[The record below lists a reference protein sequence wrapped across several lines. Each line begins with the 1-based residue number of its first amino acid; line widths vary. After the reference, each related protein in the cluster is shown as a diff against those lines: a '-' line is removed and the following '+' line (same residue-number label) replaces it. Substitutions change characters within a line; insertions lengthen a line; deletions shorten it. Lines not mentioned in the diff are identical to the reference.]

1 MSVPDFVR
9 HYRMDENELLI
20 KRWFTEVWNH
30 GDASVIDEL
39 MVPSVVADGLLP
51 GQRHEGREEFKKFH
65 QMMCS
70 AFSDFNLTVDDV
82 LTTGPDVRGGWH
94 GTVLHTGV
102 FEGRAPT
109 GRRIQIQG
117 TYEVTIVEGKL
128 VNGKNEWN
136 YDEVLQQIDA

>member
-1 MSVPDFVR
+1 
-9 HYRMDENELLI
+9 MDENEPLI

-82 LTTGPDVRGGWH
+82 LTTGPGVTGRWH

-109 GRRIQIQG
+109 GRRIQIRG
-117 TYEVTIVEGKL
+117 TYEITIVEGKL